1 MFQKGCNRNEDLNF
15 MKNFLILFC
24 FFLIQ
29 LTCSGQ
35 IYTPGKD
42 FVFDVQYYQSDHKI
56 TTNEI
61 ISLSIT
67 GRNWSDTQDQKE
79 AIWNYQS
86 NPKPKSQFK
95 DHFSLGWTK
104 YDTTGFIENDK
115 KLWLHPP
122 RHNQYTFNEIAPFPD
137 FRRNLKAGDTYQ
149 SILYIGNGF
158 GEWTGGKIRC
168 TYEILRKDQDSADT
182 VWTISAKS
190 EFDGKTNILKMI
202 FSEKRGFILMDYSF
216 FNGDKETV
224 KLKE

>member
-1 MFQKGCNRNEDLNF
+1 
-15 MKNFLILFC
+15 MKKFLIFCCLF
-24 FFLIQ
+24 INQ
-29 LTCSGQ
+29 QYCSGQ

-56 TTNEI
+56 TTKEI
-61 ISLSIT
+61 ITLSIS

-79 AIWNYQS
+79 AIWNYKANQKTK
-86 NPKPKSQFK
+86 NQFK
-95 DHFSLGWTK
+95 DQFSLGWTK
-104 YDTTGFIENDK
+104 HDTTGIIENDK
-115 KLWLHPP
+115 KIWLHPP
-122 RHNQYTFNEIAPFPD
+122 RHNQYTLNETAPFPD
-137 FRRNLKAGDTYQ
+137 FRRNLKVGDTYQ

-158 GEWTGGKIRC
+158 GEWTGEKIKC
-168 TYEILRKDQDSADT
+168 TYEILRRDQDSADT
-182 VWTISAKS
+182 RWTISAKS